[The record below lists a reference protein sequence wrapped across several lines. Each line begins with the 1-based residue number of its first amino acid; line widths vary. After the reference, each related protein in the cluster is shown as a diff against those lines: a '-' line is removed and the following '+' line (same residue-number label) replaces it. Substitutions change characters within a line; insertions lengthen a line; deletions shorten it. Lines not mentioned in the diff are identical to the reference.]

1 MAGKIACF
9 VVLCMVMVA
18 PYASEAFSCGQVQAG
33 VVKCLPYLQNRGP
46 VGQCCDVVKGLLNS
60 AKTTQDRRT
69 TCSCLKSAA
78 SIIKGI
84 DMSKAAGLPALC
96 GVKRSSETDE
106 KSIYRRIKLVLDVLS
121 WWRRIRCIWIEF
133 DPA

>member
-46 VGQCCDVVKGLLNS
+46 VGQCCDVVKGLMNS

-69 TCSCLKSAA
+69 ACSCLKSAA

-96 GVKRSSETDE
+96 GVKSPFKISLSTDCTNANAGSSETDE
-106 KSIYRRIKLVLDVLS
+106 KSIYHGG
-121 WWRRIRCIWIEF
+121 EE
-133 DPA
+133 

>member
-1 MAGKIACF
+1 
-9 VVLCMVMVA
+9 MVMVA

-46 VGQCCDVVKGLLNS
+46 VGHCCDVVKGLMNS

-69 TCSCLKSAA
+69 ACSCLKSAA

-96 GVKRSSETDE
+96 GVKSPFKISLSTDCT
-106 KSIYRRIKLVLDVLS
+106 KYVHFNLLLTN
-121 WWRRIRCIWIEF
+121 
-133 DPA
+133 

>member
-9 VVLCMVMVA
+9 LVLCMVVVA
-18 PYASEAFSCGQVQAG
+18 PHVEAFTCGQVQAG

-69 TCSCLKSAA
+69 ACSCLKADA
-78 SIIKGI
+78 IAIKGI
-84 DMSKAAGLPALC
+84 DMGKAAALPGTC
-96 GVKRSSETDE
+96 GVTSPFKISLSTDCSKYVNNSSLT
-106 KSIYRRIKLVLDVLS
+106 
-121 WWRRIRCIWIEF
+121 
-133 DPA
+133 